1 MKITES
7 ALGSSRLTLFVAVLV
22 LVAGVFAFLRFP
34 SQEEPSTTIRDA
46 MIFVSNPG
54 LPVERMEQL
63 VARPLEQRLREL
75 PELKHVVS
83 TVRTGTVIVQVT
95 IQESYPDLAPIWQKV
110 RAKVAE
116 VSPQFPSGT
125 FPPVI
130 NDDFGRVAV
139 ASIAVTAPGF
149 TMSEMR
155 EPLKRLRDRLYELP
169 GVQNISFHGLQD
181 ERVYIEFDQARLA
194 GLGLAAPTLLQQL
207 QQQNVVLSG
216 GQMVMSG
223 INSALVA
230 SGEIRS
236 LQALREF
243 VLSVPDRHGRSENTI
258 RLGDIAQIKVLPAD
272 PPDSAA
278 VYQGA
283 PAVVLGVS
291 MRSGQNIQAF
301 GRSLKARVSELQQ
314 QLPAGFTLD
323 YVTFQADVVEREMGK
338 MNQVMGE
345 TIVIVMAVVVLFLG
359 WRAGVIVGSI
369 VPLTILGTLIAMQ
382 FLHIELHSVS
392 MAAIIIALGL
402 LVDNGIVIAED
413 IERRMVAGEARR
425 EACIQAGKS
434 LAIPLLT
441 SSLVIIFAF
450 SPFFFGDTSINE
462 YLRPLVVVLAL
473 ALLGSW
479 LLCLTVTPLL
489 CYYFLKVSP
498 HATHEANSE
507 TRFYRIYRRAI
518 NSVLDHKLAFF
529 GAMAVLLTLAML
541 LLSTVPAGFLPKSD
555 RPQYQVSIEL
565 QPGSDSRTT
574 LAKVQEISRW
584 LSDKQ
589 VNPEVTTSIGYVADG
604 GPRIILGLNP
614 PLPASHIGYFTVGV
628 TSRNELDTMI
638 ARTRDYLSQTYPE
651 VRGEVK
657 RFSLGSSDSG
667 TVAYRI
673 FGPDETVLKGLG
685 EHIKGELRKVAGV
698 VGVRDDWNNRVPR
711 VDVQIDQ
718 AKARRLGVTSEDIAN
733 SLAARFSG
741 VDVSMLRDGDTL
753 VPVVVRG
760 TAAQR
765 QQTQDVANTLVYPAG
780 ATPVPLSAIARVSIG
795 SEPSVIRRRDLS
807 RTLTVEGRSETETA
821 QQVVDRLAPVIAG
834 LKMPPGYSIELG
846 AEIEEA
852 AEANAALSEYL
863 PHAGIAML
871 ILFIWQFGSFRKLM
885 LILSIIPFT
894 LIGVAP
900 ALKLAGE
907 PLGFMANFGL
917 LSLAGIIVNNAVLLL
932 ERIEAELHAGRSSR
946 DAVITSA
953 VQRLRPIVMTKLTC
967 VAGLVPLLLFGGPL
981 WSGMAITIIGG
992 LALGT
997 LVTLGMVPALYELL
1011 FDSRL
1016 SRWLDR
1022 KYESQATPAPI

>member
-181 ERVYIEFDQARLA
+181 ERVYLEFDQARLA
-194 GLGLAAPTLLQQL
+194 GLGLAAPALLQQL

-518 NSVLDHKLAFF
+518 NLVLDHKLAFF

-628 TSRNELDTMI
+628 TSKNELDTMI

-667 TVAYRI
+667 TEAYRI

-685 EHIKGELRKVAGV
+685 EQIKGELRKVAGV

-780 ATPVPLSAIARVSIG
+780 ATPVPLSAVARVSIG

>member
-821 QQVVDRLAPVIAG
+821 QQVVDQLAPVIAG